1 MEVIMILK
9 RLKTIVDEHLIY
21 EGNLTPET
29 RLVEDLGADSFD
41 IPLLIDAAEQEF
53 NILISDQELLKIR
66 TIGDLISLIHKKE
79 EMEG

>member
-1 MEVIMILK
+1 MILK